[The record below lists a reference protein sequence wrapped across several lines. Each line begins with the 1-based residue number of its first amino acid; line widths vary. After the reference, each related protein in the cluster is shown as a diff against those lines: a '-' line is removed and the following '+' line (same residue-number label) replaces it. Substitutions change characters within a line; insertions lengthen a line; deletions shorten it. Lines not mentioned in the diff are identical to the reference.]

1 MFLRVS
7 CFLIFN
13 TPFTISPDSQNYRT
27 TMIKFTS
34 YFQHHWWLYIC
45 WLIQMPAICFIIFM
59 GISYSYWVCM
69 SICVCCPYNMSILT
83 FSHGSR
89 LQLSFCCIMVL
100 LYIYQFIFY
109 FIHRLNATRMLCLQ
123 VYGSVFI
130 TYLGYWEG
138 WAFLP
143 GNTIW
148 GSLLPGILTTT
159 AYGFTLL
166 YVLLAD
172 KNSVIKRD

>member
-1 MFLRVS
+1 MPTEDLLQLLGMHEHFRLLS
-7 CFLIFN
+7 L
-13 TPFTISPDSQNYRT
+13 
-27 TMIKFTS
+27 
-34 YFQHHWWLYIC
+34 QH
-45 WLIQMPAICFIIFM
+45 
-59 GISYSYWVCM
+59 V
-69 SICVCCPYNMSILT
+69 VLT

-109 FIHRLNATRMLCLQ
+109 FIHRLNATSMLCLQ

-166 YVLLAD
+166 
-172 KNSVIKRD
+172 

>member
-1 MFLRVS
+1 
-7 CFLIFN
+7 
-13 TPFTISPDSQNYRT
+13 
-27 TMIKFTS
+27 
-34 YFQHHWWLYIC
+34 
-45 WLIQMPAICFIIFM
+45 
-59 GISYSYWVCM
+59 
-69 SICVCCPYNMSILT
+69 
-83 FSHGSR
+83 
-89 LQLSFCCIMVL
+89 MVL
-100 LYIYQFIFY
+100 FYIYQFIFY